1 MLHFKSGETGKP
13 SEQSKKSG
21 IAYKVIQY
29 SILALTL
36 SVLGFYIYGQFFVKA
51 ESKFDSRCERYLS
64 EWVWEKESGE
74 IERFVAPHS
83 LSTNAGEP
91 AVLYTILPDEIPEDT
106 YLFFRGN
113 REFDIYVE
121 DGIIA
126 SLKLSESTLPG
137 ANVKG
142 LWVPVAL
149 KPSYAGKKLVMS
161 RPDVSP
167 TQDRLNSVFIGNIH
181 GFLRQQLKDNSF
193 ILLMALS
200 LIIFGSLISVA
211 CIIYRIIRKRSFPLM
226 HLSLGVFATAFWLM
240 LDNYV
245 YPFLFGNYYI
255 DGVVEYMLVSLLP
268 FPFISYI
275 NHLQNRKY
283 EKFLNVINIVL
294 AANFVVFAILHFTN
308 VVDYIHS
315 MLFMNTIMGLAII
328 AAFSTVFYD
337 LFVKKNRTYLL
348 ISIGYFA
355 LFVLVLTELIHL
367 NKPVHVNDGMFVSIG
382 LYAVLIFAV
391 AQEIINLRR
400 LQAQTLEAT
409 ESNRAKSTFLANM
422 SHEIRTPINAI
433 MGMNELILRE
443 NSSESIREYSENI
456 KNASQSLLEII
467 NDILDFSKIE
477 QGKMEILEEDY
488 DLRELLLSVITMIRV
503 KADEK
508 GLRMNTDISEGLPT
522 ILHGDPK
529 RIREIMINL
538 LNNSVKYTLKGS
550 VTLSIFVSKEKGK
563 DLMTISVKD
572 TGIGIRE
579 EEKDKLFTQFER
591 LDMVRNKSIEGS
603 GLGLAITSN
612 LVSLMG
618 GTIECNS
625 SYGIGTEFI
634 VTIPQTIIDSTPMGN
649 LESFRISSLS
659 GEGNDESEFVCP
671 SAKILIVDDNAMNLK
686 VAAGLIETTKA
697 AVTTCQSGKEMLDL
711 VVKEKYDIILLDH
724 MMPDMD
730 GIETLHAF
738 KKLENNPNE
747 NTPVIAL
754 TANAI
759 VGAREM
765 YLKNGFSDYLS
776 KPMDIPHLTA
786 LLRTYLPSSMIMSIK
801 KSAFETA
808 KEHNAYNSSII
819 DRSIGLQYCG
829 NMEDFYLDAL
839 KVYSET
845 LPERIAALTDL
856 YEKKDFVNY
865 EVQVHSLKSNSMT
878 VGATDLSDMAKEL
891 ESACKKGDIAF
902 VDSKHNRLLDMCAV
916 VLEECNKM
924 LA

>member
-1 MLHFKSGETGKP
+1 
-13 SEQSKKSG
+13 
-21 IAYKVIQY
+21 
-29 SILALTL
+29 
-36 SVLGFYIYGQFFVKA
+36 
-51 ESKFDSRCERYLS
+51 
-64 EWVWEKESGE
+64 
-74 IERFVAPHS
+74 
-83 LSTNAGEP
+83 
-91 AVLYTILPDEIPEDT
+91 
-106 YLFFRGN
+106 
-113 REFDIYVE
+113 
-121 DGIIA
+121 
-126 SLKLSESTLPG
+126 
-137 ANVKG
+137 
-142 LWVPVAL
+142 
-149 KPSYAGKKLVMS
+149 
-161 RPDVSP
+161 
-167 TQDRLNSVFIGNIH
+167 
-181 GFLRQQLKDNSF
+181 
-193 ILLMALS
+193 
-200 LIIFGSLISVA
+200 
-211 CIIYRIIRKRSFPLM
+211 
-226 HLSLGVFATAFWLM
+226 M

-283 EKFLNVINIVL
+283 EKFLNVINVVL
-294 AANFVVFAILHFTN
+294 ATNFVVFTILHFTD
-308 VVDYIHS
+308 VADYIHS
-315 MLFMNTIMGLAII
+315 MIFMNTIMGLAII
-328 AAFSTVFYD
+328 AAFSTIFYD

-550 VTLSIFVSKEKGK
+550 VTLSIFVSKEIGK

-697 AVTTCQSGKEMLDL
+697 AVTTCQSGREMLDL
-711 VVKEKYDIILLDH
+711 AVKEKYDIILLDH

-738 KKLENNPNE
+738 KKLEYNPNE

-891 ESACKKGDIAF
+891 EFACKKGDIDF

-916 VLEECNKM
+916 ILEECNKM
-924 LA
+924 LV